1 VTVIRMIGLA
11 ELRARPL
18 RTFLS
23 ALGIALGVALFV
35 AVRIVNHSTVAS
47 FHESVEAATGKATL
61 TVSAGEAGFPEA
73 MLETIEKVTG
83 VERAV
88 PLVETRGFLADPQHR
103 GETLAILGVDILREQ
118 EVRTY
123 EAVGEEVIEDPLVF
137 LNQPDSV
144 VLTREFA
151 KAHGLE
157 RGAKL
162 DLATARGKVK
172 LTVRGLLEPK
182 GPATAFGGH
191 IAIMDI
197 DGARRTFGKE
207 GKLDRV
213 DVVTAENADLE
224 AVARELERALGPGY
238 RTERPATRSAELE
251 DMVRSFQAMTSVF
264 SLLALIVGLVLVAN
278 TASITV
284 AERRRE
290 IGVLRAVGAGRRM
303 VLALILAESAAVGI
317 AGALAGAF
325 LGRALASQM
334 VGQVTEA
341 LSAQT
346 GNQVEVARLDFGT
359 VQILEAALLGALTA
373 LLASI
378 LPALGAART
387 SPLEAMKQSSRSPG
401 RSGRT
406 LRAVARLVNSAIG
419 PFHAIASRLGGSV
432 ALLAHRSVLRHPQRT
447 LANVSSLVL
456 ALALATLITT
466 VGLSFR
472 KTLLDWFS
480 VVLQSDVMV
489 SSYNRM
495 PHYIAF
501 AQPLHEDVGD
511 EIRRVPGVKQEGGVA
526 GLRLIHLNYEGLEIG
541 LKAFDEPHPT
551 SGYSMFDLQDRSAAE
566 AGPELFDGAAP
577 AAFVSSN
584 FVLHFRKRTGDSIEL
599 VTPRGPLS
607 LRIAGVVTDFA
618 SPVGVINVSR
628 ALYKEYWN
636 DPLVNIFAV
645 DAAPG
650 TDPAVLRTEI
660 ERRWAE
666 SKNLMALLNSDM
678 RHALNR
684 GLDQSFQFLDA
695 VRFSALLIALLCL
708 FNTLMIGILE
718 RTRELGMLR
727 AVGMTRHQMVG
738 MVLQEAVLQG
748 TAGSF
753 LGAVVGIGVAY
764 FLVNYQLAKVLGWI
778 LSFQVS
784 WPSVVQAVALGI
796 ATALAAGI
804 YPSIR
809 ASRLS
814 IREALSHE

>member
-1 VTVIRMIGLA
+1 VTIIRMIGLA

-35 AVRIVNHSTVAS
+35 AVRIVNHSTLTS

-73 MLETIEKVTG
+73 MLGTIEKVTG
-83 VERAV
+83 VARAV
-88 PLVETRGFLADPQHR
+88 PLVETRGFLADPEHR

-151 KAHGLE
+151 EAHGLE
-157 RGAKL
+157 RGARL
-162 DLATARGKVK
+162 DLATAHGKVR
-172 LTVRGLLEPK
+172 LTVRGLLQPK

-213 DVVTAENADLE
+213 DVVTAQNADLE
-224 AVARELERALGPGY
+224 AVTRALERTLGPGY
-238 RTERPATRSAELE
+238 RADRPAARSAQLD
-251 DMVRSFQAMTSVF
+251 DMVSSFQAMTSVF
-264 SLLALIVGLVLVAN
+264 SLLALLVGLVLVAN
-278 TASITV
+278 TASVTV
-284 AERRRE
+284 AERRQE

-303 VLALILAESAAVGI
+303 ILVLILAESAAVGLT
-317 AGALAGAF
+317 GALAGAF
-325 LGRALASQM
+325 LGRALASHM

-341 LSAQT
+341 LGAQT

-359 VQILEAALLGALTA
+359 VQIVEAALLGALTA

-378 LPALGAART
+378 LPALRAART
-387 SPLEAMKQSSRSPG
+387 SPLEAMRQLSSSSG
-401 RSGRT
+401 RSGST
-406 LRAVARLVNSAIG
+406 LRAVARLVNSVIR
-419 PFHAIASRLGGSV
+419 PFHAIASRLGGT
-432 ALLAHRSVLRHPQRT
+432 AGLLAQRSVLRHPQRT
-447 LANVSSLVL
+447 LANVSSLVV
-456 ALALATLITT
+456 ALALATLIAT

-495 PHYIAF
+495 PHYIVF
-501 AQPLHEDVGD
+501 AQPLHEELGD
-511 EIRRVPGVKQEGGVA
+511 EIRGMPGVRQEGGVL
-526 GLRLIHLNYEGLEIG
+526 GLRMIHLDYAGQQIG
-541 LKAFDEPHPT
+541 LKALDEPQPS
-551 SGYSMFDLQDRSAAE
+551 SGYSMFDLQDRPAAE
-566 AGPELFDGAAP
+566 AGAQLFDASVP

-584 FVLHFRKRTGDSIEL
+584 FVLHFRKKTGDSIEL
-599 VTPRGPLS
+599 ATPRGPLS

-618 SPVGVINVSR
+618 SPVGVINISR
-628 ALYKEYWN
+628 ALYKQYWN
-636 DPLVNIFAV
+636 DPLVSIFAI

-650 TDPAVLRTEI
+650 TEPAALRTEI

-678 RHALNR
+678 RDALNR

-695 VRFSALLIALLCL
+695 VQFSALSIALLCL

-727 AVGMTRHQMVG
+727 AVGMTRRQMVG
-738 MVLQEAVLQG
+738 MVLQEALLQG
-748 TAGSF
+748 SSGSF

-784 WPSVVQAVALGI
+784 WPSVLQAPALGI
-796 ATALAAGI
+796 ATAVAAGI

-809 ASRLS
+809 ASRLP